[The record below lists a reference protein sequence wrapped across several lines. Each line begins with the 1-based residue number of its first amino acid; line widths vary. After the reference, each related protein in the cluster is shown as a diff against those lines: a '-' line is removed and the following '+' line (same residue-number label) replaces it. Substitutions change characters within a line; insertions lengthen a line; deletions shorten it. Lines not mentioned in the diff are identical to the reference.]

1 MVVMLRFLLPCWP
14 IVPLP
19 RDLRLSPLTKL
30 HLEKDELNRETLE
43 SRILFPFSPPA
54 TPAADQTDG
63 TLGLFEQVL
72 LILREHQVVLHLDHD
87 DVMAV
92 MVVVMVLT
100 ITLLHDVIP
109 SINSSSSSR
118 LSGKSMSAIPSSEM
132 QVSSGFLKS
141 SMWSREL

>member
-14 IVPLP
+14 IVLLP
-19 RDLRLSPLTKL
+19 RDRRLSPLTKL
-30 HLEKDELNRETLE
+30 HLEKDELEIEKHLKAG
-43 SRILFPFSPPA
+43 FSPPA
-54 TPAADQTDG
+54 TPAADQADG

-72 LILREHQVVLHLDHD
+72 LVLREHQVVLHLDHD
-87 DVMAV
+87 DEVEMWMMVMLV
-92 MVVVMVLT
+92 N

-141 SMWSREL
+141 RMWSREL

>member
-1 MVVMLRFLLPCWP
+1 MVVMLLFLLPCWP

-43 SRILFPFSPPA
+43 SRILKFDFPFSPPT

-72 LILREHQVVLHLDHD
+72 LVLREHQVVLHLDHD
-87 DVMAV
+87 D
-92 MVVVMVLT
+92 
-100 ITLLHDVIP
+100 DV
-109 SINSSSSSR
+109 
-118 LSGKSMSAIPSSEM
+118 EM
-132 QVSSGFLKS
+132 WRCG
-141 SMWSREL
+141 